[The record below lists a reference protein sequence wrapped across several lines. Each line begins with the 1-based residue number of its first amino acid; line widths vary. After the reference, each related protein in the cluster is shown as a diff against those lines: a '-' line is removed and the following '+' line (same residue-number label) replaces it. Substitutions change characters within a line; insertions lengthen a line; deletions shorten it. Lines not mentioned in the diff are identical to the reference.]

1 MATVTA
7 PPSAPARLDRPGLA
21 WALFEGGRIPYVIML
36 SVVFMPYFAKTV
48 VGDAVAGQAE
58 VANFAKYAGFVA
70 ACTAP
75 LLGALLDQR
84 GRRKPWIVA
93 FMAVLVSVVAMLWFA
108 EPDAAG
114 LPVATIVVLLVL
126 GKLFY
131 TYTEMLHNS
140 LLAAA
145 AAGGSMARLSGLSI
159 TIGATSGFLFLIFI
173 LLTIVLPTQGGVSF
187 VPAEPL
193 FGLDTES
200 YQHLRIVPLFAAAL
214 LVAASLPLLLF
225 ARDYPPTRKSW
236 GASFDGAF
244 AYLGGL
250 VGHLK
255 ARPNAAKFLLA
266 RMVYADGIT
275 ATSIFTGVLAAGVM
289 GWSATELLLLGIG
302 QLAAAA
308 AGAHVF
314 ARLDMR
320 VGSKRALQIML
331 TGMIVVLIAV
341 VGTAPDRIVFVPLGG
356 EAAAFWDGPAF
367 TRATDLIFLALLLAK
382 TGLASGTSASSR
394 ALLGALSPA
403 SEAGAYFGLYAM
415 AGTVTAWLAPLAI
428 GWATQATG
436 SQQAGFVP
444 VIVLLAIGLA
454 LLATVKTAATAEKHA

>member
-1 MATVTA
+1 MASAADVPV
-7 PPSAPARLDRPGLA
+7 PPAIAVRLDRPGLA
-21 WALFEGGRIPYVIML
+21 WALFEGGRIPYVVML

-58 VANFAKYAGFVA
+58 VANFAKYAGFAA

-84 GRRKPWIVA
+84 GRRKPWIIA
-93 FMAVLVSVVAMLWFA
+93 FMAVLVAVVASLWFA
-108 EPDAAG
+108 QPGGVG
-114 LPVATIVVLLVL
+114 LSVAVIVTLLVL

-140 LLAAA
+140 LLAVAA
-145 AAGGSMARLSGLSI
+145 SGGSMARLSGLSI
-159 TIGATSGFLFLIFI
+159 TIGASSGFLFLIFV
-173 LLTIVLPTQGGVSF
+173 LLALVQ
-187 VPAEPL
+187 PATPL
-193 FGLDTES
+193 FGLDTAS
-200 YQHLRIVPLFAAAL
+200 FQHLRVVPVLSALL
-214 LVAASLPLLLF
+214 LVAASLPLLLY
-225 ARDYPPTRKSW
+225 ARDYPPTNKSW
-236 GASFDGAF
+236 SASFQGAF

-250 VGHLK
+250 ASHLK

-266 RMVYADGIT
+266 RMIYADGIT
-275 ATSIFTGVLAAGVM
+275 AISIFTGVLAGGVM

-302 QLAAAA
+302 QLAASAT
-308 AGAHVF
+308 GAF
-314 ARLDMR
+314 LLARFDMR

-331 TGMIVVLIAV
+331 SGMILALLVI
-341 VGTAPDRIVFVPLGG
+341 VGTAPDRIFFLPLDGDPLAWSGPVFQRV
-356 EAAAFWDGPAF
+356 
-367 TRATDLIFLALLLAK
+367 TDVVFLMLLLIM
-382 TGLASGTSASSR
+382 TGLTAGTTASSR
-394 ALLGALSPA
+394 ALLASLSPA

-428 GWATQATG
+428 GWATTATA

-454 LLATVKTAATAEKHA
+454 LLSTVKPSAAPEKE